1 MAERFWPNRD
11 PLGQKFRAGD
21 PSSPWLTVVGVAA
34 DHLHHWFDRRD
45 YPTFFVPYAQQPRLW
60 IQYTLKTTPDP
71 ESLEPAVRQ
80 ALAAIDPT
88 QAAYEMMSLDRVR
101 QEGAIGL
108 TFAASVMT
116 VLAGLALA
124 LAVSGIYG
132 VMSYNVSTRT
142 RDLGVRV
149 ALGATQ
155 LDVLRSTLG
164 RVLGL
169 AGIGLLLGLGLSI
182 LAGRALSSVLRDVAQ
197 LDASLALGAVGLLML
212 AATLASILPARRALL
227 LDPVDVLRAE

>member
-1 MAERFWPNRD
+1 
-11 PLGQKFRAGD
+11 
-21 PSSPWLTVVGVAA
+21 
-34 DHLHHWFDRRD
+34 
-45 YPTFFVPYAQQPRLW
+45 
-60 IQYTLKTTPDP
+60 
-71 ESLEPAVRQ
+71 
-80 ALAAIDPT
+80 
-88 QAAYEMMSLDRVR
+88 
-101 QEGAIGL
+101 
-108 TFAASVMT
+108 MT